1 MTYHLHVAA
10 NGRIVLPA
18 EVRKR
23 LGLSEGGELLM
34 EETPNGLV
42 LRTVAQAVAEAQAI
56 ARRYLADRP
65 EPPLTL
71 FSRAAAPKAAN
82 DGRIVLDASAL
93 LAMIREE
100 AGG

>member
-1 MTYHLHVAA
+1 MTHHINVAP

-23 LGLSEGGELLM
+23 LGLLAGGELLM

-56 ARRYLADRP
+56 ADRYLADRSDVSVDHF
-65 EPPLTL
+65 LAAR
-71 FSRAAAPKAAN
+71 RA
-82 DGRIVLDASAL
+82 DSG
-93 LAMIREE
+93 E
-100 AGG
+100 

>member
-1 MTYHLHVAA
+1 MTYHLNVAP
-10 NGRIVLPA
+10 NGEFVLPA

-65 EPPLTL
+65 DVSVDAFLAKPP
-71 FSRAAAPKAAN
+71 R
-82 DGRIVLDASAL
+82 R
-93 LAMIREE
+93 
-100 AGG
+100 

>member
-1 MTYHLHVAA
+1 MTYHLNVAP

-18 EVRKR
+18 GVRKR
-23 LGLSEGGELLM
+23 LGLSAGGELLM

-65 EPPLTL
+65 DVSVDAFLANR
-71 FSRAAAPKAAN
+71 RA
-82 DGRIVLDASAL
+82 DSG
-93 LAMIREE
+93 E
-100 AGG
+100 

>member
-1 MTYHLHVAA
+1 MTYHLNVAA

-65 EPPLTL
+65 DISVDSFLANR
-71 FSRAAAPKAAN
+71 RA
-82 DGRIVLDASAL
+82 DSG
-93 LAMIREE
+93 E
-100 AGG
+100 